1 MSYEERKGSS
11 SFLYLLA
18 LIGAMLVMYWTV
30 RQVGKHTAPPPLG
43 IERAAERSKALAET
57 RAADQ
62 AGLTTYAWQDKDR
75 GIVRLPVD
83 RAVELTL
90 SEWQDPGA
98 GRKKLLAL
106 SQKAT
111 AELPK
116 APEVPSAFE

>member
-11 SFLYLLA
+11 SFLYVLA
-18 LIGAMLVMYWTV
+18 VIGALLVMYVTV
-30 RQVGKHTAPPPLG
+30 KQVGKHTTPPALG
-43 IERAAERSKALAET
+43 LERAAERSKALAET

-62 AGLTTYAWQDKDR
+62 AGLTTYGWQDKDR
-75 GIVRLPVD
+75 GMVRLPVD

-90 SEWQDPGA
+90 AEWQDPGA
-98 GRKKLLAL
+98 GRKKLLEL

-116 APEVPSAFE
+116 APEAPSQFE